1 MLLEERYISTREVAK
16 VYGVKVSTVTR
27 WIREGKIPAYKLG
40 KFYRMKLSELPKEI
54 R

>member
-1 MLLEERYISTREVAK
+1 MEERYLSASEVAK
-16 VYGVKVSTVTR
+16 LYGVKISTIWR

-40 KFYRMKLSELPKEI
+40 KLYRMKLSELPKEI

>member
-1 MLLEERYISTREVAK
+1 MEERYVSTREVAK
-16 VYGVKVSTVTR
+16 IYDVKVSTVCR

-40 KFYRMKLSELPKEI
+40 KLYRMKMSELPKEI